1 MEHQI
6 ISRAQA
12 MADGLAFYFTGNPC
26 KHGHLS
32 QRRVTNSDC
41 IECSAIRSREH
52 AKANPDMR
60 RKWDAKY
67 EKKNP
72 DMRKQISRRYYA
84 NNKEKMVERSRA
96 YYAENLNKIRQYYE
110 ANKDKFFAHS
120 RTRRSRVANAPGTHT
135 AADVRDILTMQRH
148 HCACCGV
155 KLATYHVD
163 HIVPLS
169 RGGSNDKANLQIL
182 CAPCNLSKH
191 AKDPLTFMQ
200 ERGFLL

>member
-1 MEHQI
+1 MQVV
-6 ISRAQA
+6 SRKEAKA
-12 MADGLAFYFTGNPC
+12 AGLTHYFTGKSC
-26 KHGHLS
+26 VHGHIAKRFTSTGQCSECLKGYDT
-32 QRRVTNSDC
+32 RWSDDPKK
-41 IECSAIRSREH
+41 EKLR
-52 AKANPDMR
+52 AKAWRNKNKQHTAAYGKQYRQENRTEVLRRLKAWRDSNPMAMR
-60 RKWDAKY
+60 AH
-67 EKKNP
+67 EK
-72 DMRKQISRRYYA
+72 
-84 NNKEKMVERSRA
+84 
-96 YYAENLNKIRQYYE
+96 
-110 ANKDKFFAHS
+110 
-120 RTRRSRVANAPGTHT
+120 TRRARKLNAPGTHT